1 MRGRSKWYIGGA
13 CFLLSLF
20 FIFPV
25 LAYWVISSFVLP
37 PTRLKSLLITEM
49 AKYVKGEF
57 DCHSVELTYWETWP
71 LAGIAIIGGSYSAPA
86 DTLFPEK
93 PKLKVE
99 FDKLLVRVNAMDYW
113 QKGLITL
120 KELSLEC
127 PDLYVRLGDNQ
138 PFDLLYED
146 RIPQKSP
153 VGSLFEDLRM
163 EIRQLALEDGH
174 WVVENIEQKTRLDCI
189 GMRLALSGMLIS
201 DNGRLALSCACDSS
215 RLQTGGNLL
224 RNDSPVSLE
233 CLFHADW
240 QKRLVRVESAKLL
253 IRNLPFELSGSF
265 RQESSKRL
273 WMDASL
279 NLSASDL
286 EELLT
291 YVPEPYA
298 SKFQSYTLKG
308 NTALATTFMM
318 DAVYYL
324 SFCKSATNPIDSQNI
339 RHEQDFF
346 VLQGFYETEGGD
358 PEEVYCGLKRRQ
370 KKQFKRNKKEY
381 TRLSDHIGLI
391 PLVMVSPADTLL
403 IAGGSEE
410 RRRFMDVVISQFDRE
425 YLDALIRYN
434 NPWHNKNYYRM

>member
-153 VGSLFEDLRM
+153 VGS
-163 EIRQLALEDGH
+163 
-174 WVVENIEQKTRLDCI
+174 
-189 GMRLALSGMLIS
+189 
-201 DNGRLALSCACDSS
+201 
-215 RLQTGGNLL
+215 
-224 RNDSPVSLE
+224 
-233 CLFHADW
+233 
-240 QKRLVRVESAKLL
+240 
-253 IRNLPFELSGSF
+253 
-265 RQESSKRL
+265 
-273 WMDASL
+273 
-279 NLSASDL
+279 
-286 EELLT
+286 
-291 YVPEPYA
+291 
-298 SKFQSYTLKG
+298 
-308 NTALATTFMM
+308 
-318 DAVYYL
+318 
-324 SFCKSATNPIDSQNI
+324 
-339 RHEQDFF
+339 
-346 VLQGFYETEGGD
+346 
-358 PEEVYCGLKRRQ
+358 
-370 KKQFKRNKKEY
+370 
-381 TRLSDHIGLI
+381 
-391 PLVMVSPADTLL
+391 
-403 IAGGSEE
+403 
-410 RRRFMDVVISQFDRE
+410 
-425 YLDALIRYN
+425 
-434 NPWHNKNYYRM
+434 